1 MKLERSPFAIQ
12 DKNKKDLD
20 NANDYST
27 LKDLMKE
34 QGLSTDLSDYWD
46 KERTDNPSNAVSYT
60 HLTLPTTRLV

>member
-1 MKLERSPFAIQ
+1 MKLERSLFAIQ

-34 QGLSTDLSDYWD
+34 QGLSTDLADYWD
-46 KERTDNPSNAVSYT
+46 KERIDNPSNV
-60 HLTLPTTRLV
+60 HC

>member
-20 NANDYST
+20 NSNDYST

-46 KERTDNPSNAVSYT
+46 KERTDNPSNV
-60 HLTLPTTRLV
+60 HC

>member
-1 MKLERSPFAIQ
+1 MKLERSLFAIQ

-20 NANDYST
+20 NAKDYST

-46 KERTDNPSNAVSYT
+46 KERTDNPSNV
-60 HLTLPTTRLV
+60 HC